1 MTAGMSAPMAVGV
14 EAPLVDVHAHVYT
27 RDMPLKG
34 TAWHAPTADATI
46 ERYLATLDAHGV
58 VFGVLAAAS
67 IYGDYNDYQVEAVRR
82 HKRLRATII
91 AHPGMDRRTLEQMKT
106 DGVVGIRLQWR
117 NVADV
122 PDLTSPE
129 WRLLLR
135 RVADLDWHVH
145 IHDDAPRLPAPL
157 AALRQAGVKIVVDHL
172 GRPDPAKGFDCEGF
186 QSILRSVEHGRTWV
200 KLSAGF
206 RQPSPD
212 RARECA
218 RELLRHVGTD
228 RLMWGSDWPF
238 AAFESTMTYQRA
250 IDDLADW
257 VPDAASRRRIAG
269 ETALRF
275 YFT

>member
-1 MTAGMSAPMAVGV
+1 MTDTAAAPASTV

-27 RDMPLKG
+27 RDMPMTG
-34 TAWHAPTADATI
+34 TAWHAPTEDATI

-67 IYGDYNDYQVEAVRR
+67 IYGDYNDYQIEAVRR

-91 AHPGMDRRTLEQMKT
+91 ARPDMDRRTLEQMKA

-117 NVADV
+117 NVAKV
-122 PDLTSPE
+122 PDLGSPE

-145 IHDDAPRLPAPL
+145 IHDDAPRLAQPL
-157 AALRQAGVKIVVDHL
+157 AALHAAGVKIVVDHL
-172 GRPDPAKGFDCEGF
+172 GRPDPERGLDCAGF
-186 QSILRSVEHGRTWV
+186 QAILRSVERGRTWV

-206 RQPSPD
+206 RQPSPEMA
-212 RARECA
+212 RACA
-218 RELLRHVGTD
+218 QALLRSAGPE

-238 AAFESTMTYQRA
+238 AAFESSMTYERA
-250 IDDLADW
+250 IADLADW
-257 VPDAASRRRIAG
+257 VPDAVQRRRIAG
-269 ETALRF
+269 ETALKF